1 MSLLQMTFR
10 SKVLNLDSPV
20 NLILP
25 EDNDGV
31 SKPPYKLLYL
41 LHGYSDDHTAWLRNT
56 RIHSHVW
63 GRNIAVV
70 MPAAAHSFY
79 CNEFHGKRYWDYIS
93 EELPMMV
100 GKYFNLPENRENTY
114 VAGLSMGGYGAAKLA
129 LNYPERF
136 AGAICL
142 SGAMG
147 CVNDG
152 SGIIPP
158 IFNDLFENV
167 DAYLNG
173 NSNLFKLAPEVAKL
187 PPEQK
192 PRFFLTC
199 GTKDFLRPEVLRFD
213 KMMKG
218 LDFDYTYIED
228 MGFEHTWDYWDYR
241 IQTGLDWAFGR
252 RG

>member
-1 MSLLQMTFR
+1 MALLQMNFR

-25 EDNDGV
+25 EDNGGV
-31 SKPPYKLLYL
+31 GKPPYKLLYL
-41 LHGYSDDHTAWLRNT
+41 LHGYSDDQNAWLKNT

-79 CNEFHGKRYWDYIS
+79 HNECHGKRYWDFVS

-100 GKYFNLPENRENTY
+100 HRYFNLPENRETTY

-129 LNYPERF
+129 LNHPERF

-142 SGAMG
+142 SGAMDCG
-147 CVNDG
+147 MNE
-152 SGIIPP
+152 SGFIPP
-158 IFNDLFENV
+158 NFYDMFESEE
-167 DAYLNG
+167 AYLNSNG
-173 NSNLFKLAPEVAKL
+173 NLFKLAPEVAKL
-187 PPEQK
+187 PAGQK

-199 GTKDFLRPEVLRFD
+199 GTKDFLRCEVLRFD
-213 KMMKG
+213 KMMRG

-241 IQTGLDWAFGR
+241 IQTGLDWAFGK
-252 RG
+252 